1 MEIFQDISGVTITN
15 LLLPYS
21 LWNVD
26 EPGSAESYLKKS
38 DGTFV
43 KLIIVGGIIGTTFI
57 TLVGAHWMILHKK
70 PAIGLETFSLSCDTT
85 TELTLK
91 KK

>member
-26 EPGSAESYLKKS
+26 EPGSAESYPKKS
-38 DGTFV
+38 DGEFF
-43 KLIIVGGIIGTTFI
+43 KAIIVGGFN
-57 TLVGAHWMILHKK
+57 W
-70 PAIGLETFSLSCDTT
+70 P
-85 TELTLK
+85 
-91 KK
+91 